1 MIYIANITCY
11 IPEVERIYTYQK
23 QRRIKMEYLY
33 EREKELKKEI
43 KRLERDCF
51 NPNIRPVLK
60 ELRARYDEI
69 HKAIKQLEHE

>member
-1 MIYIANITCY
+1 
-11 IPEVERIYTYQK
+11 
-23 QRRIKMEYLY
+23 MEYLY

-43 KRLERDCF
+43 KKLEKDCF
-51 NPNIRPVLK
+51 NPNFRPLLK